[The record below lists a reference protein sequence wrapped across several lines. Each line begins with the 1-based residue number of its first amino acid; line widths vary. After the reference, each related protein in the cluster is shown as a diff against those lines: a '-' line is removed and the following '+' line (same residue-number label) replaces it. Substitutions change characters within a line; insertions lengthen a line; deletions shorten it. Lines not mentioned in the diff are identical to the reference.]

1 MKKSI
6 GIRFFTN
13 IINNYIIPGN
23 LKGLFYALLVMAM
36 VYIGHRDFLNVV
48 CSIAVATVVVWIDG
62 NMRY

>member
-1 MKKSI
+1 MRIIMEIAFSI
-6 GIRFFTN
+6 L
-13 IINNYIIPGN
+13 II
-23 LKGLFYALLVMAM
+23 FSLVMAM